1 MVLRDKNVM
10 VLEASNNMGR
20 QVFSEYVKSLQSKV
34 GVALTSQ
41 FLMYVMAKS
50 KISDEIAEVS

>member
-20 QVFSEYVKSLQSKV
+20 QVFSEYVKGLQSKV